1 MLVVHE
7 LVCNYQ
13 KDSKG
18 IQKGAIFGWNL
29 VSDNRDVLQ
38 TAYRMQSSLSSDFS
52 QILFDTQKQES
63 EESVAV
69 SLPGFVF
76 EDATRY
82 CVRVMVW
89 DNKDEQSPWSEPI
102 TIETASGK
110 KEWKALFI
118 TADVHDD
125 DKNKSDARLL
135 RKEFVLDEKLV
146 SAKAYI
152 TSLGLYEF
160 YVNGTRVGK
169 DLFTPGWTSYNKRL
183 LYQSYDLTDLLSE
196 GPNCL
201 ASMVG
206 NGWYK
211 GFIGFEWN
219 NNNYGEKNAFFC
231 QLELETASGKQITL
245 CSDRSWKWHESPVL
259 FSEFYDGE
267 TYDARLEIPGWHEP
281 NFDESDWKGVEVV
294 EHDYATLTPQEGVPV
309 QVIEE
314 LVAKELITT
323 PKGETIIDFGQNL
336 TGWVKFTVQGKAG
349 DKVVL
354 RHAEVLDAEGNFYT
368 ENLRSA
374 KQTVTFILHGEK
386 NGETYHPHFS
396 FQGFRYISL
405 DSYPGTVDLNNF
417 TAQVI
422 HSKLEKTGTF
432 SCSNPLVNQLQ
443 HNIRWGLK
451 GNFLD
456 VPTDCPQRDE
466 RLGWTGDAQMFVS
479 TACYLKNT
487 HAFFGK
493 WLRDLEADQRED
505 GAVSNVVPNVIRDQG
520 MIDGVMGSSFGS
532 SAWGDAAT
540 IVPWTL
546 YRYYGDLEV
555 LREQYS
561 SMERWVGFIQSEAT
575 DGLIWE
581 KSFSFGDW
589 VALDAKPGSYFGATP
604 TGLVSTS
611 FYALSTQILAKSAK
625 LLGMDEDVEKYE
637 ELYEKVKDAFNK
649 KFMGKDKQPLS
660 RTQTSC
666 ILPLV
671 FDLLDDD
678 QKGPTVD
685 LLCELL
691 DEHDGHLTTGF
702 VGTPYICKALS
713 DNGKLKEAYDLLLK
727 QDYPSWLYQVTQGAT
742 TIWEHWDGLKP
753 DGSMWSPDM
762 NSFNHYAYGAVGEW
776 LYTSVAGLN
785 IDEEQPAFKHSI
797 IRPRIGGGLSFA
809 EASHLSPY
817 GEISSRW
824 EVEGKKVSLEV
835 SIPAN
840 ATATVILDDAQD
852 IYVKEKVNMTMIE
865 GMPSF
870 EIGSGVFTVT
880 FVLPMLKNT

>member
-1 MLVVHE
+1 MLLVQD

-13 KDSKG
+13 KGIQG
-18 IQKGAIFGWNL
+18 IQKDALFSWSL
-29 VSDNRDVLQ
+29 KSDKRDVLQ

-52 QILFDTQKQES
+52 QILFDTQKKET

-76 EDATRY
+76 ENTTRY
-82 CVRVMVW
+82 YVRVIVW

-110 KEWKALFI
+110 KEWQALFI

-125 DKNKSDARLL
+125 DKDKSDSRLL
-135 RKEFVLDEKLV
+135 RKEFVLDEKFV
-146 SAKAYI
+146 SAKAY
-152 TSLGLYEF
+152 TTALGLYEF
-160 YVNGTRVGK
+160 YVNGTRVGE

-196 GPNCL
+196 GENCI

-206 NGWYK
+206 SGWYK
-211 GFIGFEWN
+211 GVIGWELN
-219 NNNYGEKNAFFC
+219 NNHYGEKTAFFC
-231 QLELETASGKQITL
+231 QLELETISGKRITL
-245 CSDRSWKWHESPVL
+245 CSDLSWKWHEGPIL

-267 TYDARLEIPGWHEP
+267 HYDARKEIPGWNKP
-281 NFDESDWKGVEVV
+281 NFNERAWKPVGQVV
-294 EHDYATLTPQEGVPV
+294 HSHATLTPQEGVPV
-309 QVIEE
+309 RVIEQI
-314 LVAKELITT
+314 APKDLITT
-323 PKGETIIDFGQNL
+323 ADGDNVIDFGQNL
-336 TGWVKFTVQGKAG
+336 TGWVQFFARGKAG
-349 DKVVL
+349 EKVVL
-354 RHAEVLDAEGNFYT
+354 RHAEILDAKGNFYT
-368 ENLRSA
+368 ENLRAA
-374 KQTVTFILHGEK
+374 KQMVSYTLKGDQK
-386 NGETYHPHFS
+386 GETYHPHFS
-396 FQGFRYISL
+396 FQGFRYIAL
-405 DSYPGTVDLNNF
+405 DAYPGSVDLNNF
-417 TAQVI
+417 TALVI
-422 HSKLEKTGTF
+422 HSKMEKTGTF
-432 SCSNPLVNQLQ
+432 SCSNPLLNQLQ

-466 RLGWTGDAQMFVS
+466 RLGWTGDAQIFVS
-479 TACYLKNT
+479 TACFLKNA

-493 WLRDLEADQRED
+493 WLRDLEADQRDD
-505 GAVSNVVPNVIRDQG
+505 GAVSNVVPNIIRDQG
-520 MIDGVMGSSFGS
+520 VIEGVVGSPFGS

-540 IVPWTL
+540 IIPWTL
-546 YRYYGDLEV
+546 YRYYGDLGV
-555 LREQYS
+555 LRQQYS

-575 DGLIWE
+575 DGLVWE
-581 KSFSFGDW
+581 NTFSFGDW
-589 VALDAKPGSYFGATP
+589 VALDAKPGSFFGSTP
-604 TGLVSTS
+604 IGLVSTS
-611 FYALSTQILAKSAK
+611 FYALSTQILAKSAA
-625 LLGMDEDVEKYE
+625 LLGNDEDAQTYTM
-637 ELYEKVKDAFNK
+637 LYEQVKAAFNK
-649 KFMGKDKQPLS
+649 KFIGEDKRPVS

-671 FDLLDDD
+671 FDLLEDD

-691 DEHDGHLTTGF
+691 DEHDGHLSTGF

-776 LYTSVAGLN
+776 LYTVVAGLN
-785 IDEEQPAFKHSI
+785 IDDEQPGFKHTI
-797 IRPRIGGGLSFA
+797 IRPRIGGALSFA

-824 EVEGKKVSLEV
+824 EVEGEKVSLEV

-840 ATATVILDDAQD
+840 TTATVILEDAED
-852 IYVKEKVNMTMIE
+852 VVSLENVDVTAVDGISTC
-865 GMPSF
+865 
-870 EIGSGVFTVT
+870 EIGSGYYTFTY
-880 FVLPMLKNT
+880 KR